1 MMNRKEYMTETLPEP
16 ESRKES
22 YLAKA
27 AGMTVETLPT
37 PASREELYLNAIAQG
52 GGGGGT
58 SDFNDLTNRPKYNGT
73 AMTGETDIPVAP
85 TVVQTTGMSETDVMS
100 QDATTNM
107 VFGDNSAMTKIK
119 IGNRT
124 YTTGDRTI
132 AIGNFANAPGK
143 DSLAIGA
150 GTGVG
155 QCSYSPSEGGI
166 AIGYRA
172 KQSGGPGGL
181 VGKYGIAIGYLANT
195 ASAGDGAIS
204 LGAYSNATQKGQ
216 MDISTLA
223 TTNTYGYNNSQYR
236 LLTGL
241 YDGQTAHDAAT
252 YGQLNTRLDGL
263 TLLKISQTDYDNL
276 STYDANTLYVIT
288 GA

>member
-1 MMNRKEYMTETLPEP
+1 MTETLPSP

-27 AGMTVETLPT
+27 AGMTVEELPT

-73 AMTGETDIPVAP
+73 TMTGETDIPASP
-85 TVVQTTGMSETDVMS
+85 TVVQTTGTSETDVMS
-100 QDATTNM
+100 QKATTDM
-107 VFGDNSAMTKIK
+107 VFKDGDTKAVC
-119 IGNRT
+119 IGN
-124 YTTGDRTI
+124 G
-132 AIGNFANAPGK
+132 ANTRSSAF
-143 DSLAIGA
+143 
-150 GTGVG
+150 
-155 QCSYSPSEGGI
+155 QGI
-166 AIGYRA
+166 AIGTNANSSSADRF
-172 KQSGGPGGL
+172 GT
-181 VGKYGIAIGYLANT
+181 AIGTGATSEGRSSIAMGTSSITHSNSSVAIGL
-195 ASAGDGAIS
+195 SAEVTGNYSVAIGSYAKTTEDG
-204 LGAYSNATQKGQ
+204 QF
-216 MDISTLA
+216 DISTS
-223 TTNTYGYNNSQYR
+223 TQSVGYNGSSYR

-241 YDGQTAHDAAT
+241 YDGQSAHDAAT